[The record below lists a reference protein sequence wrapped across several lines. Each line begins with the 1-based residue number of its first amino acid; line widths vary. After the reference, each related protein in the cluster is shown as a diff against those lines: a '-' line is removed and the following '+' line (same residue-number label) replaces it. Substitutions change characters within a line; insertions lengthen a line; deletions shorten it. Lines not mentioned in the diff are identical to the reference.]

1 MFKTM
6 RKLFANHAGTAGG
19 HRTIIVALC
28 CAAALLAVGCS
39 TLRLSYG
46 QAPRLSYWWAD
57 KYFDFDGEQA
67 PQVRAA
73 LDQWFA
79 WHRSSELPDYARQ
92 LARVQAELQ
101 QPFGAEQACRWYG
114 QLQARADT
122 AFAQALPAMAR
133 LSLEL
138 KPEQIGH
145 MARRFDK
152 LNAEYRDELLDEPP
166 AAQREIV
173 AKKLRERYESLYGT
187 LERPQLAA
195 LDAAVA
201 ASPISAAKWDAERRL
216 RQQDTLATL
225 RQLVAEQPPVELA
238 QARLQ
243 ALYER
248 ARRSPRPA
256 YLAAQQQAVQ
266 AQCALFAQVHALSPP
281 SQRAD
286 LMAKLRGWQED
297 ALSLA
302 GDANKPIAAGWPGF
316 GRAGELALAVSLPG
330 SPGSLGD

>member
-1 MFKTM
+1 MFNAM
-6 RKLFANHAGTAGG
+6 RKLSAKHAGTAGG
-19 HRTIIVALC
+19 HRAIIVALC
-28 CAAALLAVGCS
+28 CVAALIAVGCS
-39 TLRLSYG
+39 AVRLSYG

-57 KYFDFDGEQA
+57 KYFDFDDEQA

-73 LDQWFA
+73 LAQWFA
-79 WHRSSELPDYARQ
+79 WHRASQLPDYARQ
-92 LARVQAELQ
+92 LARAQAELQ
-101 QPFGAEQACRWYG
+101 QPFGAEQACRWYA

-138 KPEQIGH
+138 RPEQVHH

-152 LNAEYRDELLDEPP
+152 LNAEYRDDLLDEPP
-166 AAQREIV
+166 AAQHKIL

-187 LERPQLAA
+187 LERPQRAA

-201 ASPISAAKWDAERRL
+201 ASPISAAQWDAERRL

-225 RQLVAEQPPVELA
+225 RQLVAEHPPVELA

-248 ARRSPRPA
+248 AKHSPRPA
-256 YLAAQQQAVQ
+256 YLAAQQQLVQ
-266 AQCALFAQVHALSPP
+266 AHCALFAQVHALAS
-281 SQRAD
+281 SGQRD
-286 LMAKLRGWQED
+286 EVVAKLRGWEED

-302 GDANKPIAAGWPGF
+302 GGAEKPVSSAAPAAGGGLEMAFAASFPG
-316 GRAGELALAVSLPG
+316 LPDG
-330 SPGSLGD
+330 VVD